1 MTRRDCNIVWNSY
14 VISYFII
21 RWNNCVVCFLSDASY
36 HKALEYSHKPMQGVE
51 HLAYKSYLGTS
62 PLGNGGTVLK
72 FSVYGEFATLTRWL
86 ENICS
91 WDCSPG
97 HFCFSFFSNFFCIA
111 ILGTY
116 LIENV
121 HLSEALTHTPHVLVS
136 KYCLSDDF
144 FIFTIPIAAIRTV
157 WRILFSS
164 SLYNLV
170 HYEHK
175 CHWTYKILTL
185 VSFIITYNFE
195 LPDEQIK

>member
-72 FSVYGEFATLTRWL
+72 FSVYGEFSTLTRWL

-121 HLSEALTHTPHVLVS
+121 HLSEALPIHHMCWWVNTVFQMIFSFSPYQS
-136 KYCLSDDF
+136 QRFGRFDEYCSHHR
-144 FIFTIPIAAIRTV
+144 FTIWFIMNISAIGHTRY
-157 WRILFSS
+157 L
-164 SLYNLV
+164 L
-170 HYEHK
+170 
-175 CHWTYKILTL
+175 
-185 VSFIITYNFE
+185 
-195 LPDEQIK
+195 